1 MNEIEIN
8 KLYKGNF
15 ENFQIQIQLMDNF
28 MKKKILM
35 KKMRLILKFR
45 IRRDMIAE

>member
-8 KLYKGNF
+8 KLYKGNL
-15 ENFQIQIQLMDNF
+15 EKFQIQIQLMDNF
-28 MKKKILM
+28 IKKNILIM
-35 KKMRLILKFR
+35 KMRLILKFR